1 MTDLLCGMESAAS
14 VVSCLDSDTLRG
26 EDAGVVAP
34 DNRPLL
40 RNDDRLLYD
49 EADCPSSAMTGVT
62 CLELK

>member
-1 MTDLLCGMESAAS
+1 MESAAS

-26 EDAGVVAP
+26 EDTGVVAP

-40 RNDDRLLYD
+40 RSEYRLLYD
-49 EADCPSSAMTGVT
+49 EADFPSSAMTGVT